1 MKKNTGNNGI
11 DQTLKSCKVTT
22 AQEALKGKFA
32 QSLFERLSETT
43 KYEKRYLESL
53 LEHILDE
60 SCELSQKEA
69 NDFLDFLD
77 MKNQY
82 FDELIQRYIG
92 RFPAWVQKRISKFSN
107 DMHREDHVL
116 YSDGKY
122 VSLEKI
128 KEYVK
133 SRVKPLEASENTQS
147 KQEAVLWQK
156 IQDFANTNSNAL
168 QGKDLLQLKKIAY
181 KEYIDQSGNTVS
193 ELEGIRFISMDT
205 ADTPFETFSINDFT
219 ALDNNEKTKRIACE
233 IPVDLYP
240 KQITKRKWENVLNN
254 PAMVKFEQEC

>member
-1 MKKNTGNNGI
+1 
-11 DQTLKSCKVTT
+11 
-22 AQEALKGKFA
+22 
-32 QSLFERLSETT
+32 
-43 KYEKRYLESL
+43 
-53 LEHILDE
+53 LDE

-82 FDELIQRYIG
+82 FDELMQRYIG

-122 VSLEKI
+122 VSLEKF

-133 SRVKPLEASENTQS
+133 SRVQPLEASESPQS
-147 KQEAVLWQK
+147 NQEAVLWQK
-156 IQDFANTNSNAL
+156 IQDFANNNSNAL
-168 QGKDLLQLKKIAY
+168 QGKDLLELKKIAY
-181 KEYIDQSGNTVS
+181 KEYINQSGNKVS
-193 ELEGIRFISMDT
+193 ELEGIRFISMDS

-219 ALDNNEKTKRIACE
+219 ALDNNEKAKRIARE
-233 IPVDLYP
+233 IPINFYP
-240 KQITKRKWENVLNN
+240 EQIAKRKRENVFNN
-254 PAMVKFEQEC
+254 PAIANFEQEF